1 MPSLYNLRLGAVLS
15 KILVVECGHHRRLL
29 VPKNV
34 DTTVLAHGLY
44 SCAARSATKNK
55 LNLMT
60 FVTSPDL

>member
-15 KILVVECGHHRRLL
+15 KTQMVEYSHRRKLL

-34 DTTVLAHGLY
+34 DTAVLAHGLY

-55 LNLMT
+55 LKLVT
-60 FVTSPDL
+60 VVTSPDL